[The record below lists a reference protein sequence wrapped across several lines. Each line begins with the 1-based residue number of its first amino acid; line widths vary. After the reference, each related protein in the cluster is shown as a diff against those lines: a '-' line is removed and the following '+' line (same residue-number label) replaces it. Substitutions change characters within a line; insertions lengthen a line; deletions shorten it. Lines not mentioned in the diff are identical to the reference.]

1 VRRSIAV
8 VVMIGFCGSQVLAA
22 DLQTAIA
29 HAVEQAAPAAPPAA
43 AKTENPNLW
52 PGVGLIGAG
61 GALLIYGASRK
72 TERFC
77 NGVPAALTSQLN
89 QPAVSCVDNTH
100 GKPALMVAGM
110 IAASVGGAILAIG
123 EKKRAS
129 VAITP
134 GGILV
139 QQRIPF

>member
-1 VRRSIAV
+1 
-8 VVMIGFCGSQVLAA
+8 MTGFCGSQVLAA

-29 HAVEQAAPAAPPAA
+29 HAVEQAAPAAPKA

-52 PGVGLIGAG
+52 PGVGLIAAG
-61 GALLIYGASRK
+61 GALLIYGTSRK

-100 GKPALMVAGM
+100 GKPALMIGG
-110 IAASVGGAILAIG
+110 ILAASVGGAILAVG

-139 QQRIPF
+139 QQRIAF

>member
-1 VRRSIAV
+1 
-8 VVMIGFCGSQVLAA
+8 MTGFCGSQVLAA
-22 DLQTAIA
+22 DLQTRIA
-29 HAVEQAAPAAPPAA
+29 QAVARDVPAAPTV

-61 GALLIYGASRK
+61 GALLVYGASRN

-77 NGVPAALTSQLN
+77 NGVPAALASQLN

-100 GKPALMVAGM
+100 GKPALMIAGM
-110 IAASVGGAILAIG
+110 ITASVGGAILAIG

-129 VAITP
+129 VASTP

-139 QQRIPF
+139 QQRIRF